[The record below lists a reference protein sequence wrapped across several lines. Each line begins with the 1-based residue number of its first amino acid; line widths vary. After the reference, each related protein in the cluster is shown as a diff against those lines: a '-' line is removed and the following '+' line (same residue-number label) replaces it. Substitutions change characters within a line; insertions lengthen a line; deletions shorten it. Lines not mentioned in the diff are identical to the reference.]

1 MGVREASGQALGK
14 PDRLPLSRSRRALS
28 GLQCDQRSR
37 CAADAVGLQDRG
49 RTRTVGGIDLVKAL
63 LRPDR
68 TAERQEARHAQ
79 DAATYI
85 TSLPK
90 KQSDLPE
97 WQAAIES
104 LMLCSRGGDPMLA
117 RIGVMKALH
126 RDVVPI
132 AKKRIGA
139 SGSGINNSPLKA
151 MRQNIAFLDATLP
164 INVSDKK

>member
-1 MGVREASGQALGK
+1 MLVLAALPARPAQSATRPTTETLHECPKDLK
-14 PDRLPLSRSRRALS
+14 PRS
-28 GLQCDQRSR
+28 
-37 CAADAVGLQDRG
+37 
-49 RTRTVGGIDLVKAL
+49 TRTVGGIDLVKAL

-117 RIGVMKALH
+117 RIGVMEALH